1 MSRSPARRR
10 TARGSVAAALV
21 AALACAVAAAPAN
34 ATATQA
40 HAPAPTATGHTPVP
54 PHNPYAGPDG
64 TATMH
69 GDTGS
74 SDTTPLAGPGAGTLS
89 SKRVA
94 LASACPTVLA
104 GSDGYPVALCTPIL
118 GQVPT
123 VHLLD
128 PGDGSSLATLALT
141 KGSLL
146 GGVYAYID
154 DEDRLVVADGSRSL
168 LRVGHHRDASG
179 GWRLS
184 VERSLSL
191 ASVIPEDD
199 AVTGLSPDWQGRV
212 WFATGGGVVG
222 VADDRTGSVRSL
234 ALPAGERVAN
244 SISTAPEGTAVTTTQ
259 ATYLLTAGPD
269 GTPTVAWRQA
279 YDRGTARKPGLLSWG
294 SGSTPTFFGPRT
306 GTDYVTIVDNAD
318 TTVHLKVYRT
328 STGAEICSVPVL
340 EASGGPGSE
349 NSPVGAGD
357 SVFVAGTY
365 GYPYP
370 AVPEGAGDAVPA
382 SADFAGGLTRV
393 DVRADGSG
401 CDRVWDNTL
410 RSAAVPKLSTA
421 DGRLRT
427 VLRDPLIPG
436 TKGTSLLDP
445 YRYAEIDPETGKVVR
460 SRNVGIGSL
469 YDTLQ
474 MAGTV
479 TPDGAYLQGTVTG
492 VLRITA
498 G

>member
-1 MSRSPARRR
+1 MPRPYRR
-10 TARGSVAAALV
+10 TAVTLLAALTL
-21 AALACAVAAAPAN
+21 AATTALTTSSAA
-34 ATATQA
+34 TGF
-40 HAPAPTATGHTPVP
+40 APAPP
-54 PHNPYAGPDG
+54 PNPYAGPAG

-74 SDTTPLAGPGAGTLS
+74 SDTAPLAGPGAGALS
-89 SKRVA
+89 SSRTA

-104 GSDGYPVALCTPIL
+104 GADGYPVALCTPIF

-128 PGDGSSLATLALT
+128 PDDGSSLAELALT

-146 GGVYAYID
+146 GGVYAYI
-154 DEDRLVVADGSRSL
+154 G
-168 LRVGHHRDASG
+168 HRDADG
-179 GWRLS
+179 GWQLS
-184 VERSLSL
+184 VDSKLSL
-191 ASVIPEDD
+191 ASVIADGD

-212 WFATGGGVVG
+212 WFATGNGVVG
-222 VADDRTGSVRSL
+222 TADDTAGTVRSV

-244 SISTAPEGTAVTTTQ
+244 SISTAPQGTAVTTTH
-259 ATYLLTAGPD
+259 ATYLLTAAAD
-269 GTPTVAWRQA
+269 GTPKVIWRKP

-294 SGSTPTFFGPRT
+294 SGSTPTFFGPGT
-306 GTDYVTIVDNAD
+306 GTEYVTIVDNAD
-318 TTVHLKVYRT
+318 DAAHLEVYRT
-328 STGAEICSVPVL
+328 SDGSEVCRIPVL
-340 EASGGPGSE
+340 AAAGGPGSE
-349 NSPVGAGD
+349 NSPVAVGR

-370 AVPEGAGDAVPA
+370 AVPEGAGDSVPA
-382 SADFAGGLTRV
+382 SADFTGGLTRV
-393 DVRADGSG
+393 DVDADGAG
-401 CDRVWDNTL
+401 CATVWDNTL

-421 DGRLRT
+421 DGLLRT
-427 VLRDPLIPG
+427 VLRDPLVPG
-436 TKGTSLLDP
+436 TRGTSLLDP
-445 YRYAEIDPETGKVVR
+445 YRYAEIDPATGTVVR
-460 SRNVGIGSL
+460 AARVGVGAL

-492 VLRITA
+492 VLRVTA